1 MYQILHF
8 GEFFIEPDLPSYLFD
23 VLTLK
28 LVELSRNLC
37 RRSQITMFSPV
48 NRLSDLIFFSRLTC
62 TVATDKTNAVYNYGS
77 LCIEYG
83 VQLEEAL
90 LLLQKV

>member
-37 RRSQITMFSPV
+37 RISQITRCSPV
-48 NRLSDLIFFSRLTC
+48 NGLSDLIFFSRLTC
-62 TVATDKTNAVYNYGS
+62 TVANDKTNAVYNYGS
-77 LCIEYG
+77 LCIEYR
-83 VQLEEAL
+83 VQLEAL

>member
-28 LVELSRNLC
+28 LVELSRILC
-37 RRSQITMFSPV
+37 RRSQITKFSPA

-62 TVATDKTNAVYNYGS
+62 TVANDKTNAVYNYGS

-83 VQLEEAL
+83 VQLEAL